1 MSIKSI
7 AQETGKRIKP
17 LLNDIALHVVNIWAV
32 VADIANGMNTTE
44 VSEFNRELKT
54 AISGYDSLINRAVAI
69 GRFMSEAKVSEAF
82 MVKTYKV
89 LGERIIGNLSQQKT
103 EAEEI
108 KTAMI
113 WAMESGLINTR
124 NVGEFKKDW
133 SENGLKVAQS
143 NLKKASKEETK
154 KGKGGSKGKESDSV
168 KLERATKNAEAA
180 TRKNNET
187 KVALAKVK
195 REKTEVQN
203 RNNELAEAISKL
215 INLASDSKVSKKR
228 LQGEILEMKV
238 FITETAT
245 VSDIE
250 TKVDDKEKAG
260 FKKVNATNKRSN
272 AAKKGIAR
280 KKAAQATK

>member
-17 LLNDIALHVVNIWAV
+17 LLTDIALHVVNIWAV
-32 VADIANGMNTTE
+32 VADSATDMNTTE
-44 VSEFNRELKT
+44 VGEFNRELK
-54 AISGYDSLINRAVAI
+54 AAVKGYDSLINRAVSI
-69 GRFMSEAKVSEAF
+69 GRFMSEAKITETF
-82 MVKTYKV
+82 MVKCYKV

-103 EAEEI
+103 EAIEI
-108 KTAMI
+108 KAAMI
-113 WAMESGLINTR
+113 WAMESGLISTR

-133 SENGLKVAQS
+133 SDNGLKVAQS
-143 NLKKASKEETK
+143 NLVKASKETK
-154 KGKGGSKGKESDSV
+154 KGKGKGKGKEESDSV

-215 INLASDSKVSKKR
+215 VTLASDSKVSKKR
-228 LQGEILEMKV
+228 LQGEILEMRA
-238 FITETAT
+238 FITVTET
-245 VSDIE
+245 VKDVEPIDENE
-250 TKVDDKEKAG
+250 TEG

-272 AAKKGIAR
+272 AARKGIAR
-280 KKAAQATK
+280 KAAKAAQA